1 MAPRNASMSRRESS
15 PPMMASRTRCR
26 KRAPHCAPKPAPPGA
41 SGFGDPF
48 VVLHV
53 LGYRDLPRLPA
64 AHLIVH
70 PLQQAP
76 AVGNIGT
83 RIVVAAPDIADPA
96 DSVEP
101 QTVAIALLEPAQDIV
116 AQELAH
122 FAAAVI
128 GPRAPWRSRAPV
140 IVEVDA
146 SEPVLI
152 PAVELPQIEIVGTK
166 MVVNHVE
173 DY

>member
-26 KRAPHCAPKPAPPGA
+26 KRAPHCA

-53 LGYRDLPRLPA
+53 LSYRDLPRLPG
-64 AHLIVH
+64 AHLVVH

-76 AVGNIGT
+76 AVRNIGT
-83 RIVVAAPDIADPA
+83 GIVVAAPDVADPA
-96 DSVEP
+96 DGVEP
-101 QTVAIALLEPAQDIV
+101 QTVAMALLEPAQDIV

-122 FAAAVI
+122 LAAAVI
-128 GPRAPWRSRAPV
+128 RP
-140 IVEVDA
+140 
-146 SEPVLI
+146 
-152 PAVELPQIEIVGTK
+152 
-166 MVVNHVE
+166 
-173 DY
+173 